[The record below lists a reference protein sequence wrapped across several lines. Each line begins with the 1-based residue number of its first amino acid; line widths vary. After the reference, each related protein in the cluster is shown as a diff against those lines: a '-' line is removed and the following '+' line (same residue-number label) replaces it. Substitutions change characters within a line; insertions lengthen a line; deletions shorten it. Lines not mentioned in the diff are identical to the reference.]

1 MDLSGRGKSSLS
13 YVQSQW
19 IFEYR
24 SEEVH
29 SVYSKI
35 AKLRKGDLF
44 LRLTR
49 L

>member
-1 MDLSGRGKSSLS
+1 MDLSGRGKGILY

-19 IFEYR
+19 IFKYR

-35 AKLRKGDLF
+35 AKHWKGDSP